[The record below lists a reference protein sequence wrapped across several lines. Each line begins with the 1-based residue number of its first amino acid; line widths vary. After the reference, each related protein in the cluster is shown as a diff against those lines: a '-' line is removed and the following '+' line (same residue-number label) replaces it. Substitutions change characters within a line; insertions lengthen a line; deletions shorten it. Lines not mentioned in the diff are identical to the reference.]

1 MLKNIY
7 EILCKSV
14 GYRPSAM
21 INTSK
26 IGFSLKESLKETN
39 MIVQGVDLMDLYNDL
54 QQKIKELNISIK
66 KLRETGTEYAEAE
79 KEYKITLRQEAFEL
93 RAEKGMP
100 VTLMQQVVYGVP
112 DVAEKRFVRDVKEAV
127 YKANQE
133 AINVFKLQIRII
145 ESQLQREYG
154 NINNQ
159 Q

>member
-1 MLKNIY
+1 
-7 EILCKSV
+7 
-14 GYRPSAM
+14 
-21 INTSK
+21 
-26 IGFSLKESLKETN
+26 
-39 MIVQGVDLMDLYNDL
+39 MDLYNEL

-79 KEYKITLRQEAFEL
+79 KEYKITLRQEALKL

-100 VTLMQQVVYGVP
+100 VTLIQQVVYGVP
-112 DVAEKRFVRDVKEAV
+112 EVAEKRFVRDVKEAV

-154 NINNQ
+154 NMQ
-159 Q
+159 